1 MRGWHVDCSLS
12 GMQSGTNKIID
23 DAKRLAADGDYAAA
37 ATVFQGIFDSQSA
50 GPDALVALA
59 DVMDSVGQVES
70 SLALL
75 ADSVD
80 ESNPNQA
87 TLVRIADQLR
97 SVGRFGEAA
106 DFLLV
111 ASSCYPEDAD
121 LRAKTE
127 ASLSALGRSAQLEW
141 VRSGFQ
147 GDVPPV

>member
-1 MRGWHVDCSLS
+1 MDS
-12 GMQSGTNKIID
+12 GSNKVID
-23 DAKRLAADGDYAAA
+23 EAKRLAAGGDYVAAA
-37 ATVFQGIFDSQSA
+37 SAFKQIFDSQSA

-80 ESNPNQA
+80 ESNPSQA
-87 TLVRIADQLR
+87 TLVRIAEQLR

-111 ASSCYPEDAD
+111 ASSCYPDDAD

-127 ASLSALGRSAQLEW
+127 DSLSALGRSSQLEW